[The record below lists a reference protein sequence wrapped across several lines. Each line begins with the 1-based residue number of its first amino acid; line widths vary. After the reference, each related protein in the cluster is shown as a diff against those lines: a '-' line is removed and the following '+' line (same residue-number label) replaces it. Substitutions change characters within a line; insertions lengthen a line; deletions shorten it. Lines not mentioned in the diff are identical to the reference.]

1 MNLSQR
7 LKDGTQQQTSVNNAE
22 TFNVWLN
29 KNKDEISEN
38 HNEEDHD
45 DEDDSDFE
53 R

>member
-7 LKDGTQQQTSVNNAE
+7 LKDGTATENNAE

-38 HNEEDHD
+38 NNED
-45 DEDDSDFE
+45 DEDENSDFE